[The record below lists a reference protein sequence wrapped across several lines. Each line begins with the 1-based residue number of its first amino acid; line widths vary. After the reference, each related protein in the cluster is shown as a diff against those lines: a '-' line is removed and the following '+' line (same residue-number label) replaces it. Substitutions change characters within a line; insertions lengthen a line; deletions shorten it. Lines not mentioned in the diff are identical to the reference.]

1 MSQASKEVVQDK
13 GSRPPVR
20 KVTEKLSAPMV
31 YLVGAG
37 PGDPGLITIR
47 GKQLL
52 ERAEVV
58 IYDYLASRKLLKYVP
73 RDAEFIYAGK
83 RGGTKHTHTQEEINQ
98 MLVNRAMS
106 GKKVVRLKGGDPF
119 IFGRG
124 GEEIE
129 ELVKAGIPFE
139 VVPGVTSA
147 TAAATYAGIPITH
160 RHYTSTVA
168 FVTGHEDPSKT
179 DSNIAWDKLATGVG
193 TIVVYMGIKNL
204 QAITEKVIKYGRDPH
219 TPVAVVRWAS
229 TSEQRTVVGNL
240 ENIAEVVRKNNI
252 KPPSLVVIG
261 EVVNLR
267 DTINWYEKRPLFS
280 KRIIV
285 TRTRDQASELVDL
298 LENFGA
304 ECLEYPTI
312 ALEPVASYGILDQA
326 LKEMETY
333 HWLLF
338 TSINAVDYFF
348 KRLFELGMDARDL
361 KGPKIAAVGRVTS
374 DALLSRGIRADLL
387 PQEFTGEGL
396 AETLIQTGVKDL
408 RILIPRALKARE
420 ALPEALSMAGAEVTI
435 APVYQNVL
443 PMGNGGEQL
452 QKELRRTLQEKSV
465 AMVTFTSSSTV
476 KNFVKLLDITTPAD
490 LQELMSGIAVAAIG
504 PITAKTAEKF
514 GLHVDVQPAD
524 YTIPDLVDSIVKH
537 FTSQH
542 VVRRSEAR

>member
-1 MSQASKEVVQDK
+1 
-13 GSRPPVR
+13 
-20 KVTEKLSAPMV
+20 MV

-52 ERAEVV
+52 ERAEVL

-73 RDAEFIYAGK
+73 KDAEFIYAGK
-83 RGGTKHTHTQEEINQ
+83 RGGGKHIHTQEEINQ
-98 MLVNRAMS
+98 MLVDRAMS
-106 GKKVVRLKGGDPF
+106 GKRVVRLKGGDPF

-160 RHYTSTVA
+160 RQYPSTVA
-168 FVTGHEDPSKT
+168 FVTGHEDPTKAN
-179 DSNIAWDKLATGVG
+179 SNIAWDKLATGVG

-204 QAITEKVIKYGRDPH
+204 QSITEKIIRYGRDPL

-240 ENIAEVVRKNNI
+240 ENIAEIVRKNNI

-280 KRIIV
+280 KRVVV
-285 TRTRDQASELVDL
+285 TRTRDQASELIEL
-298 LENFGA
+298 LENYGA

-312 ALEPVASYGILDQA
+312 ALEPVASYKILDQA
-326 LKEMETY
+326 LAEIETY

-348 KRLFELGMDARDL
+348 KRLFELGMDVRDL
-361 KGPKIAAVGRVTS
+361 KGPKIAAVGRVTAE
-374 DALLSRGIRADLL
+374 ALAARGIRTDLL

-396 AETLIQTGVKDL
+396 SESLMKTGVKDQ

-420 ALPEALSMAGAEVTI
+420 TLPESLAGAGAEVTV

-443 PMGNGGEQL
+443 PVSNAGEQL
-452 QKELRRTLQEKSV
+452 QEELRRALQEKSV
-465 AMVTFTSSSTV
+465 DMVTFTSSSTV
-476 KNFVKLLDITTPAD
+476 RNFIKLLDITTPAEM
-490 LQELMSGIAVAAIG
+490 QELMSGVAVATIG
-504 PITAKTAEKF
+504 PITAKTAEQF
-514 GLHVDVQPAD
+514 GLQVDVQPAE
-524 YTIPDLVDSIVKH
+524 YTIPDLVDSIVEY
-537 FTSQH
+537 FTSQPP
-542 VVRRSEAR
+542 V

>member
-1 MSQASKEVVQDK
+1 MSHDQK
-13 GSRPPVR
+13 GNTPVKSSSLPER
-20 KVTEKLSAPMV
+20 KVKEKRSAPMV

-52 ERAEVV
+52 EGAEVL

-83 RGGTKHTHTQEEINQ
+83 RGGGKHTHTQDEINQ
-98 MLVNRAMS
+98 MLIDRAMS
-106 GKKVVRLKGGDPF
+106 GKKVIRLKGGDPF

-160 RHYTSTVA
+160 RQYTSTVA
-168 FVTGHEDPSKT
+168 FVTGHEDPTKA

-204 QAITEKVIKYGRDPH
+204 QSITEKIIRYGRDPH

-240 ENIAEVVRKNNI
+240 ENIAEIVRKNDI

-267 DTINWYEKRPLFS
+267 ETINWYEKRPLFS
-280 KRIIV
+280 KRVVV
-285 TRTRDQASELVDL
+285 TRTRDQASELVNL

-304 ECLEYPTI
+304 ECIEYPTI
-312 ALEPVASYGILDQA
+312 ALEPVASYEILDRA
-326 LKEMETY
+326 LAEIETY

-348 KRLFELGMDARDL
+348 KRLFEMGKDVRDL
-361 KGPKIAAVGRVTS
+361 KGPKIAAVGRVTAE
-374 DALLSRGIRADLL
+374 ALLSRGIRPDLL
-387 PQEFTGEGL
+387 PQEFTGDGL
-396 AETLIQTGVKDL
+396 AESLAGKGVRDL

-420 ALPEALSMAGAEVTI
+420 TLPEALGRVGAEVTV

-443 PMGNGGEQL
+443 PTNNAGEQL
-452 QKELRRTLQEKSV
+452 QEELRRALQEKSV
-465 AMVTFTSSSTV
+465 DMVTFTSSSTV
-476 KNFVKLLDITTPAD
+476 KNFVRLLDITTPD
-490 LQELMSGIAVAAIG
+490 EMQKLMSGVAVATIG
-504 PITAKTAEKF
+504 PITAKTAEQF
-514 GLHVDVQPAD
+514 GLHVDVQPSE
-524 YTIPDLVDSIVKH
+524 YTIPDLVESIVMY
-537 FTSQH
+537 FTSQP
-542 VVRRSEAR
+542 AG

>member
-1 MSQASKEVVQDK
+1 MSQEQQEIKQDK
-13 GSRPPVR
+13 SSGAAAR
-20 KVTEKLSAPMV
+20 KVKGNSAAPMV

-58 IYDYLASRKLLKYVP
+58 IYDYLASKKLLKYVP

-83 RGGTKHTHTQEEINQ
+83 RGGVKHTHTQEEINQ
-98 MLVNRAMS
+98 MLIDRALS
-106 GKKVVRLKGGDPF
+106 GRRVVRLKGGDPF

-129 ELVKAGIPFE
+129 ELVKAGVPFE

-160 RHYTSTVA
+160 RQYTSTVA
-168 FVTGHEDPSKT
+168 FVTGHEDPSKP

-204 QAITEKVIKYGRDPH
+204 QSITDKIIRYGRDPN

-240 ENIAEVVRKNNI
+240 KNIAEVVKRNNI

-261 EVVNLR
+261 EVVSLR

-280 KRIIV
+280 KRVVV
-285 TRTRDQASELVDL
+285 TRTRDQASELVSM
-298 LENFGA
+298 LENYGA
-304 ECLEYPTI
+304 ECIEFPTI
-312 ALEPVASYGILDQA
+312 SLEPVLSYEVLDRA
-326 LKEMETY
+326 LAEIETY
-333 HWLLF
+333 DWLLF
-338 TSINAVDYFF
+338 TSINGVDYFF
-348 KRLFELGMDARDL
+348 RRLFALGRDVRDL
-361 KGPKIAAVGRVTS
+361 KGPRIAAVGRVTAE
-374 DALLSRGIRADLL
+374 ALVSRGIKADLL
-387 PQEFTGEGL
+387 PEEFTGDGL
-396 AETLIQTGVKDL
+396 AHTLVRTGVKKA

-420 ALPEALSMAGAEVTI
+420 TLPGTLENAGAEVTI

-443 PMGNGGEQL
+443 PVSPAGEKLKEDL
-452 QKELRRTLQEKSV
+452 QADLLDKRID
-465 AMVTFTSSSTV
+465 MVTFTSSSTV
-476 KNFVKLLDITTPAD
+476 KNFVSLLNLTRPDELQKLMA
-490 LQELMSGIAVAAIG
+490 GVAVATIG
-504 PITAKTAEKF
+504 PITAKTAEQS
-514 GLHVDVQPAD
+514 GLHVDVQPAE
-524 YTIPDLVDSIVKH
+524 YTIPDLVDSIVKY
-537 FTSQH
+537 FTSQ
-542 VVRRSEAR
+542 SQD

>member
-1 MSQASKEVVQDK
+1 MSQDLQEINQDK
-13 GSRPPVR
+13 STRLP
-20 KVTEKLSAPMV
+20 EKKTKENCRAPMV

-37 PGDPGLITIR
+37 PGDPGLITVR

-58 IYDYLASRKLLKYVP
+58 IYDYLASKKLLKYVP

-83 RGGTKHTHTQEEINQ
+83 RGGVKHTHTQEEINQ
-98 MLVNRAMS
+98 MLIDRALS
-106 GKKVVRLKGGDPF
+106 GRRVIRLKGGDPF

-129 ELVKAGIPFE
+129 ELVKEGITFE

-160 RHYTSTVA
+160 RQYTSTVA
-168 FVTGHEDPSKT
+168 FVTGHEDPTKP

-204 QAITEKVIKYGRDPH
+204 ESITEKVIKYGRDPK

-240 ENIAEVVRKNNI
+240 ENIASIVRKNNI

-267 DTINWYEKRPLFS
+267 DTLNWYENRPLFS
-280 KRIIV
+280 KRVVV
-285 TRTRDQASELVDL
+285 TRTRDQASELVTL
-298 LENFGA
+298 LENYGA

-312 ALEPVASYGILDQA
+312 SLEPVPSYEVLDQA
-326 LKEMETY
+326 LTELETY

-348 KRLFELGMDARDL
+348 KRLFQLGRDVRDL
-361 KGPKIAAVGRVTS
+361 KGPSIAAVGRVTAE
-374 DALLSRGIRADLL
+374 ALANHGIRADLL
-387 PQEFTGEGL
+387 PEEFTGDGL
-396 AETLIQTGVKDL
+396 AEILIKKDVKGQ

-420 ALPEALSMAGAEVTI
+420 ILPEILSKAGAEITV

-443 PMGNGGEQL
+443 PASSPGAQL
-452 QKELRRTLQEKSV
+452 KEELLTALQEKSIH
-465 AMVTFTSSSTV
+465 MVTFTSSSTV
-476 KNFVKLLDITTPAD
+476 KNFVTLLGSDTLAEV
-490 LQELMSGIAVAAIG
+490 QQLMSGIAVATIG
-504 PITAKTAEKF
+504 PITAKTAEQF
-514 GLHVDVQPAD
+514 GMHVDVQPTE
-524 YTIPDLVDSIVKH
+524 YTIPDLVDSIVKY
-537 FTSQH
+537 FTSQP
-542 VVRRSEAR
+542 AA